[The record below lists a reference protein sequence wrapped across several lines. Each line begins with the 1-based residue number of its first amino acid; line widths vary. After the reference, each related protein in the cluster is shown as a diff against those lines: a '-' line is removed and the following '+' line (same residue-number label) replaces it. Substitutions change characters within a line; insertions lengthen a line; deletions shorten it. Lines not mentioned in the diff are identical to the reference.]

1 VSFIDTL
8 LGRTHPSMIGL
19 DISSS
24 SVKLVELGQDESGK
38 YVLERFASE
47 SFEKGWIADG
57 QIEKFEEVADAVRR
71 VIAKS
76 GTKTRDVVM
85 AMPQSSVI
93 TKKIILPAGLRE
105 DELEV
110 QVESEAN
117 QYIPFSLD
125 EVSLD
130 FCVIGPS
137 PTSVGDVEVLIA
149 ASRKDRV
156 QDRQGLA
163 EAAGLKPVVLDVE
176 SHASRLAMARI
187 VRALPNEGRDSLVA
201 LFEIGA
207 DTTSLK
213 VLLDDE
219 LLYDRDQAFGG
230 SQLTQLISRQYGFSF
245 EEAEQ
250 KKLVSDLPDDY
261 QSQILAP
268 FVDSLSQEIGRAL
281 QYFFT
286 STPHHKVHYVMLAGG
301 TATLPGLKDRV
312 TELTGFA
319 SKVVNPFDN
328 MTLGPSVRESKLY
341 REAPSYLTACGLAMR
356 RFAK

>member
-1 VSFIDTL
+1 MSLLDLL
-8 LGRTHPSMIGL
+8 LGRKNPPMIGL

-24 SVKLVELGQDESGK
+24 SAKMVELGRTPNGE
-38 YVLERFASE
+38 YVLERYGTE
-47 SFEKGWIADG
+47 PFEKGWITDG
-57 QIEKFEEVADAVRR
+57 QIEKFEEVAGAVRKL
-71 VIAKS
+71 VKKS
-76 GTKTRDVVM
+76 GTKTRQVVM
-85 AMPQSSVI
+85 AMPQSAVI
-93 TKKIILPAGLRE
+93 TKRIMLPAGLSD
-105 DELEV
+105 DELEL
-110 QVESEAN
+110 QVETEAN

-130 FCVIGPS
+130 FCVVGQS
-137 PTSVGDVEVLIA
+137 QTSHGDVEVLIA

-163 EAAGLKPVVLDVE
+163 EEAGLKPVVLDIE
-176 SHASRLAMARI
+176 SHASRMAMSRI
-187 VRALPNEGRDSLVA
+187 IETLPNKGRDALVA

-213 VLLDDE
+213 VLRDDDM
-219 LLYDRDQAFGG
+219 LYDRDQAFGG

-250 KKLVSDLPDDY
+250 KKLAGELPDDY
-261 QSQILAP
+261 DNLILAP

-312 TELTGFA
+312 TELTSFA
-319 SKVVNPFDN
+319 AMVVNPFDA
-328 MTLGPSVRESKLY
+328 MKFGVGVMESKV
-341 REAPSYLTACGLAMR
+341 RKDAPAYLTACGLAMR
-356 RFAK
+356 RFVE

>member
-1 VSFIDTL
+1 
-8 LGRTHPSMIGL
+8 MIGL

-24 SVKLVELGQDESGK
+24 SVKLVELDQTSNGE

-47 SFEKGWIADG
+47 PFEKGWITDG
-57 QIEKFEEVADAVRR
+57 QIEKFDLVADAVRR
-71 VIAKS
+71 VVSKS
-76 GTKTRDVVM
+76 GTKTKQVVM
-85 AMPQSSVI
+85 AMPQSAVI
-93 TKKIILPAGLRE
+93 TKKIMLPAGLRE
-105 DELEV
+105 EEMEL

-130 FCVIGPS
+130 FCVVGPS
-137 PTSVGDVEVLIA
+137 PTSIGDVEVLIA
-149 ASRKDRV
+149 ASRRDRV

-163 EAAGLKPVVLDVE
+163 EAAGLKPVVLDIE
-176 SHASRLAMARI
+176 SHASRLAMSRVIA
-187 VRALPNEGRDSLVA
+187 ALPGEGRDALVA

-213 VLLDDE
+213 VLRDE
-219 LLYDRDQAFGG
+219 EMLYDRDQAFGG

-245 EEAEQ
+245 EEAEA
-250 KKLVSDLPDDY
+250 KKISGDLPEDY
-261 QSQILAP
+261 NSVILAP

-312 TELTGFA
+312 TDLTGFA
-319 SKVVNPFDN
+319 SNVVNPFDQ
-328 MTLGPSVRESKLY
+328 MQLGSSVREPRVR

-356 RFAK
+356 RFLQ

>member
-1 VSFIDTL
+1 MSFLDAL
-8 LGRTHPSMIGL
+8 LGRKHPPTIGL

-24 SVKLVELGQDESGK
+24 SVKLVELGLNKAGD

-47 SFEKGWIADG
+47 PFEKGWITDG
-57 QIEKFEEVADAVRR
+57 QIEKFDEVADAVRR
-71 VIAKS
+71 VVAKS
-76 GTKTRDVVM
+76 GSRTKQVVM
-85 AMPQSSVI
+85 AMPQSAVI
-93 TKKIILPAGLRE
+93 TKKIMLPAGLRE
-105 DELEV
+105 EELEL

-137 PTSVGDVEVLIA
+137 PTSMGDVEVLIA

-163 EAAGLKPVVLDVE
+163 EAAGLKPVVLDIE
-176 SHASRLAMARI
+176 SHASRLAMSRVI
-187 VRALPNEGRDSLVA
+187 QALPNEGKDALVA

-207 DTTSLK
+207 DVTSLK
-213 VLLDDE
+213 VLRDE
-219 LLYDRDQAFGG
+219 EMLYDRDQAFGG

-250 KKLVSDLPDDY
+250 KKLSGDLPEDY
-261 QSQILAP
+261 ESTILNT

-301 TATLPGLKDRV
+301 TATLPGLKERV
-312 TELTGFA
+312 TDLTGFA
-319 SKVVNPFDN
+319 SMVVNPFDQ
-328 MTLGPSVRESKLY
+328 MKLGSAVREAKVR

-356 RFAK
+356 RFTQ